1 MANEQVTIEKE
12 RGFFALLRGILWRP
26 RATLNYLSGARRR
39 WWALLALAALAA
51 GALQGVAFRLTDAEY
66 RHQQQQ
72 QQAEQLERPRPGVE
86 MPMMEYASPHP
97 LIVWVPVLGQT
108 LGSIASWL
116 IWAGAFYLAGTFF
129 GQNGAKFGALL
140 AMTIWAG
147 TPYMLRNL
155 LQGIYMLVTR
165 VPIYNQGLAGL
176 VWDSAPQAMAFGND
190 FFMPMMPGT
199 GQLVAAALLGKVDFY
214 WCWNIWLLVLGVM
227 AFVKLSRKK
236 ALLVT
241 LGLWLLFTLPSLLP
255 ALVGLG
261 GGGMAY

>member
-12 RGFFALLRGILWRP
+12 RGFFALLKGILWRP
-26 RATLNYLSGARRR
+26 RTTLDYLSGARRR

-66 RHQQQQ
+66 RRQ
-72 QQAEQLERPRPGVE
+72 QQAEQLADSPPPGIE
-86 MPMMEYASPHP
+86 MPMEEYASPHP
-97 LIVWVPVLGQT
+97 LTIWVPVLGQM

-140 AMTIWAG
+140 ALTVWAG
-147 TPYMLRNL
+147 TPYLLRDL
-155 LQGIYMLVTR
+155 LQGIYMLITR
-165 VPIYNQGLAGL
+165 TPIYNQGLAGL
-176 VWDSAPQAMAFGND
+176 AWDSTPQALAFRKGV
-190 FFMPMMPGT
+190 FMPTMPAT
-199 GQLVAAALLGKVDFY
+199 GQLVGAALLSKMDLY

-255 ALVGLG
+255 VLVGLG
-261 GGGMAY
+261 GSRTAF